1 MSLTEL
7 AAQVQSQSQSARSLS
22 EAALARLEA
31 ASGLK
36 ATAWCVPDAAL
47 IQADALDRLCGM
59 QKDAGPLAGV
69 PVAIKANIAV
79 EGMPM
84 DCASASLQGYKAPAT
99 ARAAYL
105 LQNAGAV
112 LLCGANMDEL
122 AIGTTGQYSVHGA
135 TGNPLAPGHVPGG
148 SSSGSAALVAAG
160 VVPLALGTDSGGSV
174 RQPAAWCGVVGA
186 VGTWGRVSRSGVM
199 AHASSFD
206 RVGVLSQSVADAAL
220 AMEILSGPDSQD
232 ASAAERD
239 LPVLLKAASS
249 GVEGMK
255 IGVLKQAQAMA
266 DASVWEATQATVEG
280 LQSQG
285 ATVKVLSLPELE
297 LALPCYRVLA
307 AVEAISNL
315 ARIDGMRFGLKAQGE
330 GFHQALAQAR
340 STGFGPGVKE
350 RLLLGSYLAEHSA
363 DLVEPSRRLRAFL
376 KLALFQL
383 LGQVDAIVMPT
394 TPGLPLAV
402 GQQDGGTSDAFT
414 VLSSLAGVPSISVPI
429 GRVQGLPVGA
439 QVLSRLWDERSA
451 FRLAGAMESL

>member
-7 AAQVQSQSQSARSLS
+7 AAKVQSQELSARSLS

-31 ASGLK
+31 ASSLN
-36 ATAWCVPDAAL
+36 AAAWCVPDAAL
-47 IQADALDRLCGM
+47 VQADALDRLCGM

-69 PVAIKANIAV
+69 PVAVKANIAV

-84 DCASASLQGYKAPAT
+84 DCGSASLVGYKAPAT

-122 AIGTTGQYSVHGA
+122 AIGTSGAQSVHGA
-135 TGNPLAPGHVPGG
+135 AGNPRHPGHVPGG

-220 AMEILSGPDSQD
+220 VMEILSGPDSQD

-239 LPVLLKAASS
+239 VPVLLKAASS
-249 GVEGMK
+249 GVKGMK
-255 IGVLKQAQAMA
+255 IGVLRQAQEMA
-266 DASVWEATQATVEG
+266 DVSVREATQATLEG
-280 LQSQG
+280 LQRQG
-285 ATVKVLSLPELE
+285 ATLRELSLPELE
-297 LALPCYRVLA
+297 LALPCYQVLA
-307 AVEAISNL
+307 AVEALSNL
-315 ARIDGMRFGLKAQGE
+315 ARIDGMRFGLRAQGE
-330 GFHQALAQAR
+330 SFQQALRQAR
-340 STGFGPGVKE
+340 SAGFGPQVKQ
-350 RLLLGSYLAEHSA
+350 RLLLGSYLSEHSGE
-363 DLVEPSRRLRAFL
+363 LIEPSRRLREFL

-383 LGQVDAIVMPT
+383 LGQVDAIVLPT
-394 TPGLPLAV
+394 TPGLPHRV
-402 GQQDGGTSDAFT
+402 GAEDGGTSDALT
-414 VLSSLAGVPSISVPI
+414 VLSSLAGVPAISVPI
-429 GRVQGLPVGA
+429 GSAGELPVGA

-451 FRLAGAMESL
+451 FRVAGAIESL